1 MRYAVSMADKTGHQD
16 QTGDAIKERVR
27 GEPQEPAL
35 YSVVLLNDD
44 YTPMPF
50 VVDVL
55 ETVFQKSPAEAYRVM
70 MQVHLQ
76 GRGVAGI
83 YPWEVAETKVDTI
96 LSRARGAGHPL
107 QATIED
113 A

>member
-1 MRYAVSMADKTGHQD
+1 MGGAGRDAQTGGAVREQTQD
-16 QTGDAIKERVR
+16 QVK
-27 GEPQEPAL
+27 EPAL

-44 YTPMPF
+44 YTPMQF
-50 VVDVL
+50 VVDIL
-55 ETVFQKSPAEAYRVM
+55 EGLFQKSPAEAYRVM

-76 GRGVAGI
+76 GRGVAGV
-83 YPWEVAETKVDTI
+83 YPWEVAETKVDAL
-96 LSRARGAGHPL
+96 LSAARDAGHPL

>member
-1 MRYAVSMADKTGHQD
+1 MADRPGHQD
-16 QTGDAIKERVR
+16 QTGGAVKERVR
-27 GEPQEPAL
+27 EEVREPTL

-44 YTPMPF
+44 YTPMQF

-55 ETVFQKSPAEAYRVM
+55 ESLFQKSPAEAYRVM
-70 MQVHLQ
+70 MQVHLN

-83 YPWEVAETKVDTI
+83 YPWEVAETKLDS
-96 LSRARGAGHPL
+96 LLALARDAGHPL
-107 QATIED
+107 QAVIED

>member
-1 MRYAVSMADKTGHQD
+1 MPDRPGHQG
-16 QTGDAIKERVR
+16 QTGDAVKERIHEQVR
-27 GEPQEPAL
+27 EPAL

-44 YTPMPF
+44 YTPMQF

-55 ETVFQKSPAEAYRVM
+55 ENLFQKTPAEAYRVM
-70 MQVHLQ
+70 MQVHLN

-83 YPWEVAETKVDTI
+83 YPWEVAETKLDS
-96 LSRARGAGHPL
+96 LLALAREAGHPL

>member
-1 MRYAVSMADKTGHQD
+1 MRYAVGMADRMGHDD
-16 QTGDAIKERVR
+16 QTGGAIKERVR
-27 GEPQEPAL
+27 GQTKEPTL

-55 ETVFQKSPAEAYRVM
+55 ETVFQKSPAEAYRIM

-83 YPWEVAETKVDTI
+83 YPWEVAETKADTI
-96 LSRARGAGHPL
+96 ITSARAAGYPL

>member
-1 MRYAVSMADKTGHQD
+1 MADRLADDNQAG
-16 QTGDAIKERVR
+16 GAVKERVR
-27 GEPQEPAL
+27 HEAKEPTL

-44 YTPMPF
+44 YTPMQF

-55 ETVFQKSPAEAYRVM
+55 EEVFQKSPAVAHGIM

-76 GRGVAGI
+76 GRGVAGV
-83 YPWEVAETKVDTI
+83 YPWEVAETKVDT
-96 LSRARGAGHPL
+96 LLTRARRDGHPL